1 MILVDLNQ
9 VVISNLMM
17 QLNKSQ
23 KKGLDEPLIRHMI
36 LNSLRSYNKKFRDTY
51 GEMVV
56 CCDNRKYWR
65 KGVFPFYKSGR
76 KTARDRDNL
85 DWHVIFETL
94 DRVRQELKD
103 NLPHKVIDVEGAE
116 ADDII
121 GVLTARMSKQE
132 PILILSSDKDFIQL
146 QKYDNVTQYS
156 PILKKFI
163 SSDNP
168 RDYIKEHI
176 IRGDKGDGIP
186 NFLSSDNVFVIGE
199 RQKVIN
205 TKKLEEWM
213 KQSVE
218 EICTTDDMLRGYR
231 RNQRLVDLDF
241 TPEDIRESI
250 VNAYENIEVGNK
262 QKLMN
267 YFIQKRLGKLIDVL
281 DEF

>member
-17 QLNKSQ
+17 QLNNSQ
-23 KKGLDEPLIRHMI
+23 KKSLDEPLIRHMI
-36 LNSLRSYNKKFRDTY
+36 LNSLRSYNKKFRETY
-51 GEMVV
+51 GEMVI
-56 CCDNRKYWR
+56 CCDSRKYWR
-65 KGVFPFYKSGR
+65 KEFFPFYKSGR
-76 KTARDRDNL
+76 KTARDRDTL
-85 DWHVIFETL
+85 DWHAIFETL

-103 NLPHKVIDVEGAE
+103 NLPHKVIDVIGAE

-121 GVLTARMSKQE
+121 GVLTARVSKQE
-132 PILILSSDKDFIQL
+132 PVLILSSDKDFIQL

-168 RDYIKEHI
+168 KNYTKEHI

-218 EICTTDDMLRGYR
+218 EICTTDEMLRGYR

-241 TPEDIRESI
+241 TPDNIQQAI
-250 VNAYENIEVGNK
+250 VEAYDNVEVGNK

-267 YFIQKRLGKLIDVL
+267 YFIQKRLGRLIEVL

>member
-36 LNSLRSYNKKFRDTY
+36 LNSLRSYNKKFRETY

-65 KGVFPFYKSGR
+65 KDVFPFYKSGR
-76 KTARDRDNL
+76 KTARDRDTL

-103 NLPHKVIDVEGAE
+103 NLPHKVIDVVGAE

-121 GVLTARMSKQE
+121 GVLTARVSKQE
-132 PILILSSDKDFIQL
+132 PVLILSSDKDFIQL
-146 QKYDNVTQYS
+146 QKYENVTQYS

-168 RDYIKEHI
+168 KNYIKEHI

-218 EICTTDDMLRGYR
+218 EICTTDEMLRGYR

-241 TPEDIRESI
+241 TPDNIQQSI
-250 VNAYENIEVGNK
+250 VDAYENVEVGNK

-267 YFIQKRLGKLIDVL
+267 YFIQKRLGRLIEVL

>member
-36 LNSLRSYNKKFRDTY
+36 LNSLRSYNKKFRETY

-65 KGVFPFYKSGR
+65 KDVFPFYKSGR
-76 KTARDRDNL
+76 KTARDRDTL

-103 NLPHKVIDVEGAE
+103 NLPHKVIDVVGAE

-121 GVLTARMSKQE
+121 GVLTARVSKQE
-132 PILILSSDKDFIQL
+132 PVLILSSDKDFIQL
-146 QKYDNVTQYS
+146 QKYENVTQYS

-168 RDYIKEHI
+168 KNYIKEHI

-218 EICTTDDMLRGYR
+218 EICTTDEMLRGYR

-241 TPEDIRESI
+241 TPPDIQQSI
-250 VNAYENIEVGNK
+250 VDAYENVEVGNK

-267 YFIQKRLGKLIDVL
+267 YFIQKRLGRLIEVL

>member
-51 GEMVV
+51 GEMVI

-65 KGVFPFYKSGR
+65 KEFFPFYKSGR
-76 KTARDRDNL
+76 KTARDRDTL

-121 GVLTARMSKQE
+121 GVLTARISKQE

-163 SSDNP
+163 SSDDPKN
-168 RDYIKEHI
+168 YIKEHI

-205 TKKLEEWM
+205 SKKLEEWM

-241 TPEDIRESI
+241 TPENIRQSI
-250 VNAYENIEVGNK
+250 VDAYENVEIGNK